1 MCLLARAAKSTPGV
15 VRSSSDRHQNHV
27 SPDSTEHHNA
37 QTNLNFS
44 CDFLLRVT
52 SEESS
57 RHSNLKLSSASHHD
71 IQKQQGTLP
80 IPGCSFENVS
90 RKEPQSIAKPSRN
103 RVAPDD
109 SHTKT
114 GALRSCFWTLHFLAP
129 SGQFGLEGG
138 SSKPTQ
144 AQIKATMPLMNV
156 SEQRDIAKQTHH
168 NRFIVVFFFTSD
180 SFHGIPRKLQKS
192 MLEHVAP
199 HEIPAQDRNQENFP

>member
-1 MCLLARAAKSTPGV
+1 MLPNPLQELPKQLRSTSKPCFPRQHRTSQCPNKLDFFLRFSAQSHFRGV
-15 VRSSSDRHQNHV
+15 LI
-27 SPDSTEHHNA
+27 E
-37 QTNLNFS
+37 
-44 CDFLLRVT
+44 
-52 SEESS
+52 S
-57 RHSNLKLSSASHHD
+57 RHANLKLSSASHHD

-103 RVAPDD
+103 RVR
-109 SHTKT
+109 HTKT

-144 AQIKATMPLMNV
+144 AQVKATLPLMNL
-156 SEQRDIAKQTHH
+156 SEQRDIANKLTI
-168 NRFIVVFFFTSD
+168 IVSLWCFFFTSD

-199 HEIPAQDRNQENFP
+199 HEIPAQDRSQENFP